1 VDRNPANETL
11 LSNLVA
17 AVGDLVMDVRGDPS
31 TVVAGVAFDSRR
43 VHSNEL
49 FVCIPGT
56 VADGHEFA
64 DEAVRAGATS
74 LCVTHVLPIDVPQVV
89 VGNARKAMARMAAAF
104 FGHPAEEL
112 MFLGVTGTNGKT
124 TTAFLLESILIAEG
138 RRSGLIGTI
147 ETHLGDERR
156 PGVRTTPE
164 SVDLQRL
171 LREMRVR
178 DVDAVAMEVTSHGLV
193 LERVEGI
200 RFRSAAFTNLSQ
212 DHLDFHSGM
221 DDYFEAK
228 RSLFR
233 PERLDRGAVNV
244 DDEHGRML
252 VESSDVPTITFG
264 LAADADVRAT
274 EIAMG
279 TSGTTFTI
287 TTPKGDAKIRSH
299 LAGDFNVY
307 NNLAAAAT
315 ALQAGIGLESI
326 EIGLSSLA
334 SVPGRFESID
344 RGQPFAV
351 IVDYAHTPEALDNV
365 LRSARAMADRTGGKV
380 TCVFGCGG
388 DRDRGKRPLMGA
400 IAAQQADRVIVTSDN
415 PRSERPQAIIDEI
428 LEGLLAHAPHGPD
441 HVLPDRRE
449 AISVAIEHAGA
460 GDVVVI
466 AGKGHESGQE
476 FADRTV
482 PFDDRV
488 VAGDAL
494 SRQGWDSQK

>member
-1 VDRNPANETL
+1 MDPKRPVYASLRDLIAP
-11 LSNLVA
+11 
-17 AVGDLVMDVRGDPS
+17 VGDLIVEVRGDP
-31 TVVAGVAFDSRR
+31 TVEVTGIAYDSRR
-43 VHSNEL
+43 VASGDL

-56 VADGHEFA
+56 ELDGHEFA
-64 DEAVRAGATS
+64 GEAVRAGATF
-74 LCVTHVLPIDVPQVV
+74 LCVTRVLPIDVPQVV
-89 VGNARKAMARMAAAF
+89 VNNARAAMARMAGAF

-124 TTAFLLESILIAEG
+124 TTAFLLESILIADG
-138 RRSGLIGTI
+138 RRTGLIGTI
-147 ETHLGDERR
+147 ETHLGEERR
-156 PGVRTTPE
+156 LGVRTTPE
-164 SVDLQRL
+164 SVDLQAL
-171 LREMRVR
+171 LREMRDR

-200 RFRSAAFTNLSQ
+200 RFRAAAFTNLSQ

-221 DDYFEAK
+221 EDYFEAK

-233 PERLDRGAVNV
+233 PDRLDRGAVNV

-252 VESSDVPTITFG
+252 VESSEVPTITFG
-264 LAADADVRAT
+264 LADDADVRAT
-274 EIAMG
+274 DITMG
-279 TSGTTFTI
+279 PSRTSFTI
-287 TTPKGDAKIRSH
+287 ATPKGDAKIESR

-307 NNLAAAAT
+307 NSLAAAAT

-326 EIGLSSLA
+326 EAGLSSLA

-365 LRSARAMADRTGGKV
+365 LRAARALADKTGGKL

-388 DRDRGKRPLMGA
+388 DRDKGKRPLMGA
-400 IAAQQADRVIVTSDN
+400 IAAQRADRIIVTSDN
-415 PRSERPQAIIDEI
+415 PRSERPETIIDEI
-428 LEGLLAHAPHGPD
+428 LEGVLAQAPDGPD
-441 HVLPDRRE
+441 HVLVDRQT
-449 AISVAIEHAGA
+449 AISVAVDEARA

-482 PFDDRV
+482 PFDDRL
-488 VAGDAL
+488 VASEAL
-494 SRQGWDSQK
+494 ARRDLGSAK